1 MTESRQASFNDW
13 DGFFEQCAREIDLMK
28 TEHEI
33 IEMYQSLA
41 GKKNTSYSFIDDCG
55 DEFIDI
61 FLRRDSNGTF
71 VYQYT
76 KGGMAFLQSKFLSDY
91 FKNKISCSS

>member
-33 IEMYQSLA
+33 IEMYQRFSRKEKYLL
-41 GKKNTSYSFIDDCG
+41 F
-55 DEFIDI
+55 FH
-61 FLRRDSNGTF
+61 
-71 VYQYT
+71 
-76 KGGMAFLQSKFLSDY
+76 
-91 FKNKISCSS
+91 

>member
-41 GKKNTSYSFIDDCG
+41 GKKNTSYSLD
-55 DEFIDI
+55 
-61 FLRRDSNGTF
+61 RKS
-71 VYQYT
+71 VV
-76 KGGMAFLQSKFLSDY
+76 
-91 FKNKISCSS
+91 